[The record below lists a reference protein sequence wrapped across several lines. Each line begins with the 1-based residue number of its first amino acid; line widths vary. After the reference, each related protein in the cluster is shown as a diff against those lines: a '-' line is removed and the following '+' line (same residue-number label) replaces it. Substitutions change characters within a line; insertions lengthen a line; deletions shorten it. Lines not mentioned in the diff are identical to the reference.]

1 MLKKILIGVLALAA
15 ILLLV
20 GFFLPRSV
28 TTVRTAEIA
37 AAPERIYPLVAAPA
51 EWKRWSA
58 WSQRD
63 PDLQIEYAGPPAGA
77 GASWSWKSGSEGNG
91 SMTLTE
97 AEEPRRVA
105 YELRFE
111 GFDEPSTGEI
121 ALEPAGAGTRV
132 RWTMHADMGNGPVGR
147 WFGVFL
153 PGMVGKDFD
162 AGLASLKRLA
172 EGAS

>member
-1 MLKKILIGVLALAA
+1 MLKKILVGIVALVA

-20 GFFLPRSV
+20 GFFLPRHV

-51 EWKRWSA
+51 EWKRWAA
-58 WSQRD
+58 WNQRD
-63 PDLQIEYAGPPAGA
+63 PEMQIEYAGPPAGT
-77 GASWSWKSGSEGNG
+77 GASWSWKSGSEGTG
-91 SMTLTE
+91 SMKFTG

-105 YELRFE
+105 YEIRFE
-111 GFDEPSTGEI
+111 GWDDPSTGEI
-121 ALEPAGAGTRV
+121 TLEPAGTGTRV
-132 RWTMHADMGNGPVGR
+132 SWSMHADMGRGPMGR

-162 AGLASLKRLA
+162 TGLAGLKRLA
-172 EGAS
+172 EGAR